1 MIHLAIAEDHQ
12 SLIDGIKLL
21 LKYEEDINIVGT
33 ANNGRDLL
41 KIVELKRPDI
51 VLMDIRMPIL
61 DGIEAT
67 KIIKEKYPFIRVLA
81 FSMFHQN
88 EAVEKMMAA
97 GASGYLLKSASLDEV
112 LEALKAVSKGKQ
124 IFDKDLDI
132 NTLHLEKTTNKKSTL
147 TNRQTEILS
156 LIALGDTTREIAEKL
171 FIGVQTVETH
181 RKNIMRTL
189 GLRGKGELLR
199 YALEKKYSFKDS
211 FK

>member
-1 MIHLAIAEDHQ
+1 M
-12 SLIDGIKLL
+12 
-21 LKYEEDINIVGT
+21 
-33 ANNGRDLL
+33 R
-41 KIVELKRPDI
+41 
-51 VLMDIRMPIL
+51 
-61 DGIEAT
+61 
-67 KIIKEKYPFIRVLA
+67 
-81 FSMFHQN
+81 
-88 EAVEKMMAA
+88 
-97 GASGYLLKSASLDEV
+97 